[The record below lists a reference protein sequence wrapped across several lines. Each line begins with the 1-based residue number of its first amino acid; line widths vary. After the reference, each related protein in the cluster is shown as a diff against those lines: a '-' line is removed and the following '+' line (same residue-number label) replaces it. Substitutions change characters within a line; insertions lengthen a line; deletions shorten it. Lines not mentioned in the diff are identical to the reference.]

1 MTVNEA
7 YSKFKKSY
15 SDLTILSC
23 YEYESC
29 FVFHAVSKDIDDDKK
44 HMTFDSQYSVRKR
57 DGMLSKFNP
66 LDISD
71 EEYDGGKKLPVE
83 KFDTK
88 INSLSGSNRD
98 AAVEWL
104 SKICN

>member
-1 MTVNEA
+1 MSVDDA

-15 SDLTILSC
+15 PDLTILSC

-29 FVFHAVSKDIDDDKK
+29 FVFHAVSKNIDDDKK
-44 HMTFDSQYSVRKR
+44 HMTFDSQYSVRKG
-57 DGMLSKFNP
+57 DGKLTLFNP

-71 EEYDGGKKLPVE
+71 EEYNRGKKLPVE

-88 INSLSGSNRD
+88 INLLPKSNYD

-104 SKICN
+104 SKKII